1 MDRYPDGCPCGK
13 EFEEIIPQMNEKKM
27 KFRMIKIGGNLNVF
41 EKYLMGQFIDY
52 ETLEMN
58 DDIIFEDLLSESF
71 S

>member
-1 MDRYPDGCPCGK
+1 MDRYPDGCPCDK
-13 EFEEIIPQMNEKKM
+13 KFEEIIPQMNEKKM